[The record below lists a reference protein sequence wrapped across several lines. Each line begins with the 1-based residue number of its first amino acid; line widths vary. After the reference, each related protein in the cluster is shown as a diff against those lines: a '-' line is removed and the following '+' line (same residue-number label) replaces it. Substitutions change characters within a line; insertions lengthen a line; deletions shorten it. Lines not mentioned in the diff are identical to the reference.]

1 MGNKYKELRE
11 RQQKEF
17 DALPLGFAFGDKQFE
32 EMMKGWGLDAKKK
45 ADLDKIYSIGYGGY
59 IQRKD
64 APLLHETRSRHD
76 KEMEEAIA
84 ADETGEG
91 FIFEMFL
98 YELDNHEYGYTGE
111 TEGALDALGYT
122 VDEVLENPKLK
133 RGIEKAVQVIRDREN
148 GKRTVTFM
156 AAKSGTCEDLYRCSE
171 TGKVYIRQKCDDEHV
186 RWLTTSKYEGGY
198 EADDCMRKGLI
209 INAVDKAGTIL
220 FAEELIKDEE
230 TGGTWAVKDGP
241 FSWEA
246 IKALAE
252 EIRSKNDLTPYDEW
266 KAWLLADMPEDA
278 NIYPDNWLFAMTDR
292 GPVKK
297 LARMDFLGVNVFAT
311 SQELKHSACGKSWVI
326 YEIRDA
332 SLSSCL
338 ALCGFK
344 YGKESTGK
352 KKEEKE

>member
-1 MGNKYKELRE
+1 MENRYQELRE

-32 EMMKGWGLDAKKK
+32 EMMKEWGLDAKKK
-45 ADLDKIYSIGYGGY
+45 SDLDKVYSIGYGGY
-59 IQRKD
+59 IQKKD
-64 APLLHETRSRHD
+64 APLLHETQKRHG
-76 KEMEEAIA
+76 KEMEDAIA

-91 FIFEMFL
+91 FVFEMFL

-111 TEGALDALGYT
+111 AEGALDALGYT

-133 RGIEKAVQVIRDREN
+133 RGIEKAVQFIRDRES

-171 TGKVYIRQKCDDEHV
+171 TGMVYIRQQCDDKHV
-186 RWLTTSKYEGGY
+186 RWLTTSKCNGSY
-198 EADDCMRKGLI
+198 EADGCMRKGLTFH
-209 INAVDKAGTIL
+209 AVDKAGTTL
-220 FAEELIKDEE
+220 FVEELIKDEGMDE
-230 TGGTWAVKDGP
+230 TWAVKDGP

-252 EIRSKNDLTPYDEW
+252 EVRSQNDLTAYEEW
-266 KAWLLADMPEDA
+266 KSWLLADMPEDA
-278 NIYPDNWLFAMTDR
+278 NIYPDNWLFAMTDSE
-292 GPVKK
+292 PVKK
-297 LARMDFLGVNVFAT
+297 LARMDFLGVTVFAT
-311 SQELKHSACGKSWVI
+311 SQELKHSTCGKSWVI

-332 SLSSCL
+332 DLSTCL

-344 YGKESTGK
+344 Y
-352 KKEEKE
+352 EKGENEK

>member
-1 MGNKYKELRE
+1 MENRYQELRQ

-32 EMMKGWGLDAKKK
+32 EMMKKWGLDAKKK
-45 ADLDKIYSIGYGGY
+45 ADLDKVYSIGYGGY
-59 IQRKD
+59 IQKKD
-64 APLLHETRSRHD
+64 APLLHETRKRHD
-76 KEMEEAIA
+76 KEMEDAIA

-98 YELDNHEYGYTGE
+98 YELDNHEYGYTRE

-122 VDEVLENPKLK
+122 SDKVLKDQRLTTGLK
-133 RGIEKAVQVIRDREN
+133 KAMEYIQDREN

-156 AAKSGTCEDLYRCSE
+156 SSKRGTCEDLYRCQE
-171 TGKVYIRQKCDDEHV
+171 TGKVYIRQQCDEGHV
-186 RWLTTSKYEGGY
+186 RWLTTSKDY
-198 EADDCMRKGLI
+198 EADSPMRKGI
-209 INAVDKAGTIL
+209 VIRAVDKADATL
-220 FAEELIKDEE
+220 FVEEIVKDE
-230 TGGTWAVKDGP
+230 GVDSTWAVKDGP

-246 IKALAE
+246 IEALAE
-252 EIRSKNDLTPYDEW
+252 EVRSQNDLTAYEEW
-266 KAWLLADMPEDA
+266 KAWLLVDMPENA
-278 NIYPDNWLFAMTDR
+278 KVYPDNWCFDMTDR

-297 LARMDFLGVNVFAT
+297 LARMDFLGVTVFAT

-332 SLSSCL
+332 DLSSCL

-344 YGKESTGK
+344 YEKGDDK
-352 KKEEKE
+352 K